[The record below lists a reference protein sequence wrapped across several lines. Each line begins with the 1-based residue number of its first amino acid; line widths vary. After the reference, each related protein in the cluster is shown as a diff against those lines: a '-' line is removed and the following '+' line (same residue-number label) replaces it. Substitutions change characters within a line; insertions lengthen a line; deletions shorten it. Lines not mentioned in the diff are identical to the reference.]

1 MNELPTTPDKARLM
15 TQDEL
20 KSDLAAA
27 IKQLAEQSREAIV
40 DCVMER
46 LRSLNL
52 LVPEGWQAVPKEP
65 TEEMFDAG
73 SDHNPTR
80 WTAHTDRG
88 FPREVAHMVFSS
100 MLVAAPKPG
109 DQT

>member
-1 MNELPTTPDKARLM
+1 M

-20 KSDLAAA
+20 TILVQETILEDSCQEYLLSDPLMTARK
-27 IKQLAEQSREAIV
+27 IIQK
-40 DCVMER
+40 